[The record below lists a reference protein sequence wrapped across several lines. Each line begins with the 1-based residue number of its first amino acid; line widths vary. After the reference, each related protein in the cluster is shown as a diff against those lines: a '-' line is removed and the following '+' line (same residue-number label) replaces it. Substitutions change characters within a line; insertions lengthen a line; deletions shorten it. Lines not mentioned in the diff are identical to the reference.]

1 MAYDPYNAVNT
12 IYKLKGQWDSAN
24 AAGDDAKKNQAAT
37 DAQKYYAELR
47 RNGYGSVA
55 DELSANDYAGAQAI
69 RNRIAKTDKTPARK
83 YLYDLGAAQG
93 MSQADMDKIIGWD
106 NDTGQVSLGGK
117 VIGTPDAV
125 IDGVSYFKDP
135 TVLDSAFSDYVSRTG
150 ATRSKSTM
158 VNQENEALMKR
169 LVGEYTDLKET
180 NPFTTEQ
187 AKAILAKYDLAG
199 LQARDNEAASGG
211 ANNSGNIDSF
221 AAANALRQQSA
232 LVNQGQMAV
241 LEAHQQ
247 KLDHARN
254 LLADMGVH
262 IDRVYNQDENTKNNE
277 AARQDIYSGITGT
290 VSDTVTKLMNGNIW
304 DENGSLK
311 NANVDFQAQINDLET
326 TLNSTTDANERARIK
341 EQLRV
346 LEAARNQKIDEQGL
360 SYGKTYKY
368 QGAPETY
375 TAQKDKADRESA
387 ERITNAG
394 IASEEKINAANNAN
408 KIEQIK
414 VGAVVTPTEPNLTAA
429 QAVDAIK
436 KGIINDTTIGAF
448 NYHYKTQYTTANP
461 PVFDGDGNI
470 TNNASNGNP
479 TAPDDGVKKLN
490 EYYETKGLDNDVKKY
505 LRGVLIPLLETS
517 DMTETELRENIL
529 ANSQEYD
536 LETSH
541 IKEICKALGVD
552 SKWVDDYKNSGWFG
566 WGSGVKEK

>member
-1 MAYDPYNAVNT
+1 MAYNPYNAVNA

-24 AAGDDAKKNQAAT
+24 NAGDDAKKNKAAT

-55 DELSANDYAGAQAI
+55 DELSANDYAGAK
-69 RNRIAKTDKTPARK
+69 RINDYYAKTGRTATRP
-83 YLYDLGAAQG
+83 YLY
-93 MSQADMDKIIGWD
+93 
-106 NDTGQVSLGGK
+106 SLGQSMGLSQQAVDDLISWDDTTGEVSFGGK
-117 VIGTPDAV
+117 KIGTPDAV
-125 IDGVSYFKDP
+125 ADGVSYWNDP
-135 TVLDSAFSDYVSRTG
+135 TVLDSAFTDYVSRSG
-150 ATRSKSTM
+150 LTRTKEKA
-158 VNQENEALMKR
+158 VDQENEALFKKYTQ
-169 LVGEYTDLKET
+169 EYEDLKET
-180 NPFTTEQ
+180 NPFTTEE
-187 AKAILAKYDLAG
+187 AKSILAKYDLAG

-211 ANNSGNIDSF
+211 ADNSGNIDSF
-221 AAANALRQQSA
+221 AAANALRQQTA
-232 LVNQGQMAV
+232 LVNQGQQVV
-241 LEAHQQ
+241 LQQYQQ

-254 LLADMGVH
+254 LLSDMGVN
-262 IDRVYNQDENTKNNE
+262 IDRVYNQDENSKNNQVSRDVATSE
-277 AARQDIYSGITGT
+277 VTGKVPSSMLYSGNPFFNADGT
-290 VSDTVTKLMNGNIW
+290 LK
-304 DENGSLK
+304 DENIDYKAEIEKAVAAGNTEL
-311 NANVDFQAQINDLET
+311 AN
-326 TLNSTTDANERARIK
+326 
-341 EQLRV
+341 QLRV
-346 LEAARNQKIDEQGL
+346 ARGYKIF
-360 SYGKTYKY
+360 SNYGKYGQY
-368 QGAPETY
+368 ADGDYSVPG
-375 TAQKDKADRESA
+375 AQKTETARQFDEKIAQADRTLNA
-387 ERITNAG
+387 EERMNTAD
-394 IASEEKINAANNAN
+394 NAN
-408 KIEQIK
+408 AIEQIK
-414 VGAVVTPTEPNLTAA
+414 TGAVVTPTEPNLTAA

>member
-1 MAYDPYNAVNT
+1 MAYNPYNAVNA

-24 AAGDDAKKNQAAT
+24 NAGDDAKKNKAAT

-93 MSQADMDKIIGWD
+93 MSQEDMDKIIGWD

-150 ATRSKSTM
+150 STRSKSTM

-187 AKAILAKYDLAG
+187 AKAILAKYDLSG
-199 LQARDNEAASGG
+199 LKARDNEAASGAG
-211 ANNSGNIDSF
+211 SNGGNIDSF

-232 LVNQGQMAV
+232 LVNQGQQVV
-241 LEAHQQ
+241 LQQYQQ

-254 LLADMGVH
+254 LLSDMGVH

-277 AARQDIYSGITGT
+277 ASRQDVYSGITGT

-326 TLNSTTDANERARIK
+326 TLNLTTDANERARIK

-375 TAQKDKADRESA
+375 TAKKDKADRESA

-394 IASEEKINAANNAN
+394 IASEEKINAANNASA
-408 KIEQIK
+408 IEQIK
-414 VGAVVTPTEPNLTAA
+414 TGAKYGTTNSTLTAAQTKPTLTAA
-429 QAVDAIK
+429 QAAQAIK
-436 KGIINDTTIGAF
+436 NGETSQAVLDAY
-448 NYHYKTQYTTANP
+448 NYYYGTNYTVDNLPKTAGGP
-461 PVFDGDGNI
+461 MSD
-470 TNNASNGNP
+470 
-479 TAPDDGVKKLN
+479 
-490 EYYETKGLDNDVKKY
+490 EDVKW
-505 LRGVLIPLLETS
+505 
-517 DMTETELRENIL
+517 
-529 ANSQEYD
+529 
-536 LETSH
+536 
-541 IKEICKALGVD
+541 
-552 SKWVDDYKNSGWFG
+552 WVDDLNRQVDEKYPGKTAINKTGANTYKKGDIDADWIIIRVLESDSLTPEQQEYLLCDKFG
-566 WGSGVKEK
+566 ITEDQINTAMKDPHYR

>member
-1 MAYDPYNAVNT
+1 MAYNPYNAVNA

-24 AAGDDAKKNQAAT
+24 NAGDDAKKNKAAT

-55 DELSANDYAGAQAI
+55 DELSANDYAGAK
-69 RNRIAKTDKTPARK
+69 RINDYYAKTGRTATRP
-83 YLYDLGAAQG
+83 YLY
-93 MSQADMDKIIGWD
+93 
-106 NDTGQVSLGGK
+106 SLGQSRGLSQQAVDDLISWDDTTGEVSFGGK
-117 VIGTPDAV
+117 KIGTPDAV
-125 IDGVSYFKDP
+125 ADGVSYWNDP
-135 TVLDSAFSDYVSRTG
+135 TVLDSAFTDYVSRSG
-150 ATRSKSTM
+150 LTRTKEKA
-158 VNQENEALMKR
+158 VNQENEALFKKYTQ
-169 LVGEYTDLKET
+169 EYEDLKET

-199 LQARDNEAASGG
+199 LQGRDNQVASGAG
-211 ANNSGNIDSF
+211 SNGGNIDSF

-232 LVNQGQMAV
+232 LVNQGQQVV
-241 LEAHQQ
+241 LQQYQQ

-254 LLADMGVH
+254 LLSDMGVH

-277 AARQDIYSGITGT
+277 AARQDVYSGITGT

-326 TLNSTTDANERARIK
+326 TLNLTTDANERARIK

-408 KIEQIK
+408 AIEQIK
-414 VGAVVTPTEPNLTAA
+414 TGAEYGTTKPALTAA
-429 QAVDAIK
+429 QAKPTLTAAQAAQAIK
-436 KGIINDTTIGAF
+436 NGETSQAVLDAY
-448 NYHYKTQYTTANP
+448 NYYYGTNYTVDNLPKTAGGP
-461 PVFDGDGNI
+461 MSD
-470 TNNASNGNP
+470 
-479 TAPDDGVKKLN
+479 
-490 EYYETKGLDNDVKKY
+490 EDVKW
-505 LRGVLIPLLETS
+505 
-517 DMTETELRENIL
+517 
-529 ANSQEYD
+529 
-536 LETSH
+536 
-541 IKEICKALGVD
+541 
-552 SKWVDDYKNSGWFG
+552 WVDDLNKQVEEKYPGKTAINKTGANTYKKGDIDADWIIIKVFESDSLTQEQKEYLLYDKFG
-566 WGSGVKEK
+566 ITEDQVNTAMKDPHYR